1 MGMDCLE
8 HIFSIEMKSKRHVK
22 SISVSD
28 DTRDLVLFEGNLG
41 EFRDLSVSDG
51 DVLELIGENGV
62 LRLSVTREQLQ
73 RAIAESAL
81 SPKEK

>member
-1 MGMDCLE
+1 MDCLE

-41 EFRDLSVSDG
+41 EFRNLSVSED

-73 RAIAESAL
+73 RAISESAL
-81 SPKEK
+81 SQKEK

>member
-1 MGMDCLE
+1 MDCLE
-8 HIFSIEMKSKRHVK
+8 HIFSVEMKSKRHVK
-22 SISVSD
+22 SISISD

>member
-41 EFRDLSVSDG
+41 EFLDLSVSDG

-73 RAIAESAL
+73 RAISESAL
-81 SPKEK
+81 SQKEK

>member
-8 HIFSIEMKSKRHVK
+8 HIFTVEMNSKRHVK
-22 SISVSD
+22 SISISD